1 MAAMAEAGET
11 ESKRS
16 RDPGR
21 SREALLAAAERLF
34 ADRGFEG
41 ASLTEIGAA
50 AGLSRG
56 TPSYFFG
63 SKEGLYRAV
72 LERAFEDRDRAT
84 ATAFRPVREW
94 DGSGGSRSL
103 RAALAEAISAYM
115 DFLSG
120 HPSFQRLI
128 QREELA
134 GGKRL
139 RGVERESSAI
149 REAFEALRSRTAAN
163 GLGDLDV
170 DDAVLV
176 CVSLTYSPLAQNSTF
191 MATLGRDL
199 EDPATRERLV
209 ELVAGQLL
217 ALLGGTGSA
226 RARPLD

>member
-1 MAAMAEAGET
+1 MNEPAEAGR
-11 ESKRS
+11 KRS

-21 SREALLAAAERLF
+21 SRGALLTAAGRLF
-34 ADRGFEG
+34 AERGFE
-41 ASLTEIGAA
+41 ATSLTDIGAA

-84 ATAFRPVREW
+84 AAAFGPVREW
-94 DGSGGSRSL
+94 DGSGDMASL
-103 RAALAEAISAYM
+103 RAALADAVGAYM

-120 HPSFQRLI
+120 HPSFQRLV

-134 GGKRL
+134 GGERL
-139 RGVERESSAI
+139 AGVERESRAI
-149 REAFEALRSRTAAN
+149 REAFEALRSRSGADRFEAF
-163 GLGDLDV
+163 DV

-176 CVSLTYSPLAQNSTF
+176 CVSLTYSPLAQHSTF
-191 MATLGRDL
+191 MSALGRNLD
-199 EDPATRERLV
+199 DPATRARHV

-217 ALLGGTGSA
+217 ALLEGA
-226 RARPLD
+226 